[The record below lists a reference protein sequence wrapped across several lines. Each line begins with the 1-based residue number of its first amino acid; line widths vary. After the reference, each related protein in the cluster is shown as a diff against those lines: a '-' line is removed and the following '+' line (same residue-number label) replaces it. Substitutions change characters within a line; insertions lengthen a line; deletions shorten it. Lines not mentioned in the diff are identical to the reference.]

1 MRLMYIVMEVA
12 VNGIYMSHLVPMIK
26 NYDFQ
31 FSQSEDC
38 KRQLQYSSA
47 KSKGNTALVLT
58 LINIV
63 YTAVTVCLV
72 IGLSVGCTGYR
83 YYYAG
88 CKLHCS
94 VSFSQKKKK
103 QKKNS
108 HNLINSYLR
117 QRATLVFLKTL
128 VLYNVLVISFVHCA
142 ES

>member
-1 MRLMYIVMEVA
+1 MTC
-12 VNGIYMSHLVPMIK
+12 
-26 NYDFQ
+26 Q

-72 IGLSVGCTGYR
+72 IGISVGCTRYR
-83 YYYAG
+83 YYYAS
-88 CKLHCS
+88 CKLHSS
-94 VSFSQKKKK
+94 VSFSQK
-103 QKKNS
+103 KKNS

-117 QRATLVFLKTL
+117 QTAELVFLKTL